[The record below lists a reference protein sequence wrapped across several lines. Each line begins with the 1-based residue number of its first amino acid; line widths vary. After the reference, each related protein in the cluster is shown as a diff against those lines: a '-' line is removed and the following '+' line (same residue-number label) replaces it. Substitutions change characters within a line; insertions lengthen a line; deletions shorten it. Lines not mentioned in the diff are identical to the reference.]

1 MVEYKLQSISLLIK
15 ISLSVTNSPET
26 QEETSEIKKIS
37 YHKVLDVNLM
47 ILELIK
53 ERNLVLKLT
62 QENLI
67 KNSVQDCL
75 PYILNYHGLCYYFSS
90 LL

>member
-37 YHKVLDVNLM
+37 YHKVLDINLM